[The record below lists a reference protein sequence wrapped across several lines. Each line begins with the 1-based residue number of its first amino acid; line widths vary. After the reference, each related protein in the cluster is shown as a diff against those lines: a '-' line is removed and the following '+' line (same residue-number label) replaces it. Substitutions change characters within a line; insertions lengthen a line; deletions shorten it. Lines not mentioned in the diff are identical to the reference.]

1 MTVTIIAAVAKNNVI
16 GKDNDLIW
24 DLPDDMKFFTRKT
37 KGKTVIMGRKNYDS
51 IPEKYRPLPNR
62 RNIVITRSE
71 EFQANDCEVVNS
83 IEEALE
89 LAKDDEEVFVIGGG
103 QIYKLALDKKLVDKM
118 YLTEIQTAFDG
129 DAFFPNF
136 DKSEWTEI
144 EIGRHEIDSHHAH
157 SFIFKEFLK
166 K

>member
-1 MTVTIIAAVAKNNVI
+1 
-16 GKDNDLIW
+16 
-24 DLPDDMKFFTRKT
+24 
-37 KGKTVIMGRKNYDS
+37 MGRKNYDS
-51 IPEKYRPLPNR
+51 IPEKYRPLPHR
-62 RNIVITRSE
+62 RNIIITRSE
-71 EFQANDCEVVNS
+71 GFQASDCEVVNS

-89 LAKDDEEVFVIGGG
+89 LAKNDGEVFVIGGG

-136 DKSEWTEI
+136 DKSQWTEI
-144 EIGRHEIDSHHAH
+144 EIGRHGIDNRHAH